1 MRFNR
6 TANPANPGRH
16 RRPLGEQEGAD
27 LAPDHEIESY
37 LAAISPERDPEV
49 TDPGRRFGSAKVY
62 QLRLPSGADEKVQWL
77 AEQRGTAPLALV
89 QGWVLERLQ
98 HEFGRTDGDYR
109 H

>member
-6 TANPANPGRH
+6 TAKPANPGRH
-16 RRPLGEQEGAD
+16 RRPVGEQEGAD
-27 LAPDHEIESY
+27 LAPDGEIESY

-49 TDPGRRFGSAKVY
+49 TDPGRRFGAKVY

-77 AEQRGTAPLALV
+77 AEQRGTAPLTLL

-98 HEFGRTDGDYR
+98 HEFSRTEDDLR
-109 H
+109 S